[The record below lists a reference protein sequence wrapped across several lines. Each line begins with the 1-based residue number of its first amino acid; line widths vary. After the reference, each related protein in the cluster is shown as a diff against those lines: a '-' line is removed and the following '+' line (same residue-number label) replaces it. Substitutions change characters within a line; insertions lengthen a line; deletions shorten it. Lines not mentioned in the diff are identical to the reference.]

1 MIFERSVTFINNE
14 AVISGVDMKKIE
26 KTTFKRKRT
35 IDYMVFQALP
45 KLPLRAPNSAISA
58 LSATET
64 TATASDD
71 LDLGR
76 LPDVEY
82 RRMNSRKI
90 FIRRQINDGQAED
103 ADLSP
108 RDKFRLS
115 PTF

>member
-1 MIFERSVTFINNE
+1 MMDVS
-14 AVISGVDMKKIE
+14 
-26 KTTFKRKRT
+26 

-108 RDKFRLS
+108 RDKFRL
-115 PTF
+115 PLTFCHRICKEIHSVAYT

>member
-1 MIFERSVTFINNE
+1 MMDVS
-14 AVISGVDMKKIE
+14 
-26 KTTFKRKRT
+26 
-35 IDYMVFQALP
+35 IDYMVFSSPAY

-82 RRMNSRKI
+82 RRMNSRKN
-90 FIRRQINDGQAED
+90 F
-103 ADLSP
+103 
-108 RDKFRLS
+108 
-115 PTF
+115 